1 MAALPLGCI
10 VHVSCAVCQKLLV
23 RFLFNLGNLVPKQS
37 RVWQICGAACY
48 RAYNLC
54 AVQLDFVIS
63 WKHMDLNED
72 FENARTEV
80 LPVVC

>member
-1 MAALPLGCI
+1 LSKTA
-10 VHVSCAVCQKLLV
+10 HLLV
-23 RFLFNLGNLVPKQS
+23 HFLFNLGKLAPKQS
-37 RVWQICGAACY
+37 RVWEMCAAACY
-48 RAYNLC
+48 HAYNLC
-54 AVQLDFVIS
+54 AVQMDFVRS